1 MNRIFHRRA
10 LLRAGLALGASFALP
25 AARGCEYFA
34 PHLRITHP
42 WTRATGAGET
52 VAGLYMKIDAS
63 AQADRLIGVETPV
76 AAGAEMAGTATGP
89 GVNLFLPE
97 GQESELSESGVFIR
111 LLGLKHPLEIARS
124 YPLLL
129 EFEKGGIVNATL
141 NIDYARFS

>member
-1 MNRIFHRRA
+1 MNRVLPRRA

-42 WTRATGAGET
+42 WTHATEPGET
-52 VAGLYMKIDAS
+52 VAGLYMKIDATS
-63 AQADRLIGVETPV
+63 QADRLIGVETPV
-76 AAGAEMAGTATGP
+76 ATGAEMGGTAAGP
-89 GVNLFLPE
+89 GVSLFLPE
-97 GQESELSESGVFIR
+97 GQESELSESGIFIR

-124 YPLLL
+124 YPLFL

-141 NIDYARFS
+141 NIDYARFN